1 MEKSTISQAMLKVSE
16 LERIYRD
23 KMYKMMDLENI
34 IQEYILESDG
44 SRHDCNEV
52 VDFNR
57 EFELIIELGEEI
69 SQIKTKISKANN
81 ENYIETKTG
90 RLSLQGALNKIKY
103 LRGQVNNFEHILEN
117 VKSSKERKVDAAAT
131 SVYYKVKE
139 PNFNK
144 KDLKTTNFNITT
156 SYKSYYDENNN
167 YKSKFDGYKC
177 EQDLKLEFDLDM
189 EILSKVITAITKS
202 KVEPRFN
209 IRFSVKDKDEI
220 NKELLIKATENARSK
235 AEVLTKAARVTLGRL
250 VSIDY
255 NWSEINIYSN
265 TTYEIEN
272 KSYAIAE
279 TYAPSIE
286 PEDIKISDTVAFVW
300 EIK

>member
-44 SRHDCNEV
+44 SRYDCNEV

-57 EFELIIELGEEI
+57 EI

-144 KDLKTTNFNITT
+144 KALNKA
-156 SYKSYYDENNN
+156 NN
-167 YKSKFDGYKC
+167 
-177 EQDLKLEFDLDM
+177 
-189 EILSKVITAITKS
+189 EIL
-202 KVEPRFN
+202 
-209 IRFSVKDKDEI
+209 
-220 NKELLIKATENARSK
+220 
-235 AEVLTKAARVTLGRL
+235 
-250 VSIDY
+250 ID
-255 NWSEINIYSN
+255 I
-265 TTYEIEN
+265 
-272 KSYAIAE
+272 
-279 TYAPSIE
+279 
-286 PEDIKISDTVAFVW
+286 D
-300 EIK
+300 

>member
-1 MEKSTISQAMLKVSE
+1 MERLITVKGIGNISVTPDLIIITMNLVSHKYNYDETMKLATESVNE
-16 LERIYRD
+16 LEKAI
-23 KMYKMMDLENI
+23 E
-34 IQEYILESDG
+34 
-44 SRHDCNEV
+44 EV
-52 VDFNR
+52 
-57 EFELIIELGEEI
+57 G
-69 SQIKTKISKANN
+69 
-81 ENYIETKTG
+81 
-90 RLSLQGALNKIKY
+90 
-103 LRGQVNNFEHILEN
+103 
-117 VKSSKERKVDAAAT
+117 
-131 SVYYKVKE
+131 
-139 PNFNK
+139 FNK

-156 SYKSYYDENNN
+156 SYKNYYDENNN

>member
-1 MEKSTISQAMLKVSE
+1 MERLITVKGIGNISVTPDLIIITMNLVSHKYNYDETMKLATESVNE
-16 LERIYRD
+16 LEKAI
-23 KMYKMMDLENI
+23 E
-34 IQEYILESDG
+34 
-44 SRHDCNEV
+44 EV
-52 VDFNR
+52 
-57 EFELIIELGEEI
+57 G
-69 SQIKTKISKANN
+69 
-81 ENYIETKTG
+81 
-90 RLSLQGALNKIKY
+90 
-103 LRGQVNNFEHILEN
+103 
-117 VKSSKERKVDAAAT
+117 
-131 SVYYKVKE
+131 
-139 PNFNK
+139 FNK

-156 SYKSYYDENNN
+156 SYKNYYDENNN

-189 EILSKVITAITKS
+189 EILSKVITAIAKS

>member
-44 SRHDCNEV
+44 SRYDCNEV

-103 LRGQVNNFEHILEN
+103 LRGQVNNFEYILEN

-144 KDLKTTNFNITT
+144 KDLKK
-156 SYKSYYDENNN
+156 Y
-167 YKSKFDGYKC
+167 
-177 EQDLKLEFDLDM
+177 LEDRNE
-189 EILSKVITAITKS
+189 EIL
-202 KVEPRFN
+202 EL
-209 IRFSVKDKDEI
+209 EI
-220 NKELLIKATENARSK
+220 ALNKANNEILID
-235 AEVLTKAARVTLGRL
+235 
-250 VSIDY
+250 ID
-255 NWSEINIYSN
+255 
-265 TTYEIEN
+265 
-272 KSYAIAE
+272 
-279 TYAPSIE
+279 
-286 PEDIKISDTVAFVW
+286 
-300 EIK
+300 